1 MILDDSSYGSIS
13 FHLTSFQF
21 HYIHFFAAAGLCIP
35 MISLI
40 TWPRMDLGLGI
51 ANCSSSAG
59 GCQDWVGLAHLDAF
73 TNTEYQISCPQLNP
87 PKDFQQDTPQGPKVT
102 CGSLSGLWLKRCKTF
117 AYSQHFSAKLPSVP
131 SFCSVL
137 VIFASWDSALHGSC
151 EAGTW
156 QLLCGLIGALGST
169 YQIRKKHVN

>member
-59 GCQDWVGLAHLDAF
+59 GCQDWVGLAHLL
-73 TNTEYQISCPQLNP
+73 TQNIKYRVHSLTP
-87 PKDFQQDTPQGPKVT
+87 PKISSKTRPKAPRWHAARCQVFDWN
-102 CGSLSGLWLKRCKTF
+102 GAKRSPLLSISQLSCLQFPPFAACLWYLPPET
-117 AYSQHFSAKLPSVP
+117 QHSMAAVKLELD
-131 SFCSVL
+131 SFC
-137 VIFASWDSALHGSC
+137 AAW
-151 EAGTW
+151 
-156 QLLCGLIGALGST
+156 
-169 YQIRKKHVN
+169 